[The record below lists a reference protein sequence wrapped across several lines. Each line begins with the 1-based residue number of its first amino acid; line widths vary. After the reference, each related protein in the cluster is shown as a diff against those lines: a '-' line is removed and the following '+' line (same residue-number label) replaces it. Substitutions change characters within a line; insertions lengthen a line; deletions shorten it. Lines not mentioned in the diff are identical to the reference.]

1 MAKTKTKSNDSQV
14 EKLVALEQRAIDLED
29 RLKRSLA
36 DYANLEKRIESQR
49 QLFVTLATTAIIIK
63 MIEILDDLHLT
74 FNHLKD
80 QGLKMTIDKFINV
93 LKSEGVEEIEAT
105 GKEFNPETMDCIQVV
120 EGKENKVISVKKA
133 GYKLNGHVIRPAQV
147 TVGKSSDQNIIN

>member
-1 MAKTKTKSNDSQV
+1 MAKTKNKSNNSQV

-63 MIEILDDLHLT
+63 MIEILDDLHLS
-74 FNHLKD
+74 FNHLQD
-80 QGLKMTIDKFINV
+80 QGLKMAIDKFVNV
-93 LKSEGVEEIEAT
+93 LKSEGVEEIEALDQS
-105 GKEFNPETMDCIQVV
+105 FNPESMDCIEVV
-120 EGKENKVISVKKA
+120 EGKENQVISVKKA

-147 TVGKSSDQNIIN
+147 AVGKSIDQNIIN